1 MHRRTF
7 LHMLGLGALVLTTG
21 GVVERGTG
29 GMIPVN
35 AAASH
40 ENIRLFLCGDVMTG
54 RGIDQ
59 ILPHPS
65 HPRIHEGYLKSAGD
79 YVEIAEQANG
89 PIPRPVSFDYIWGDV
104 LTEFQQLNPDLRI
117 INLET
122 AVTTSDAYWPG
133 KGINYRMHPKNMPCL
148 TAARI
153 DACVLANNH
162 VLDWGYDGLL
172 ETLKSLEAAGIRSAG
187 AGRESVQAE
196 APAIFDLPGKGR
208 LLLFAF
214 AHRSSGVPGK
224 WQAEPRQPGVA
235 LLEALSE
242 DEAARMAYRI
252 SVAKR
257 PGDLVMV
264 SIHWGGNWGYQI
276 PSEQRQFAHWLID
289 RAGVDIVHGHSSHHP
304 KAIEI
309 YRERPIFYGCGDFL
323 NDYEGISGYET
334 FRDDL
339 TLMYFVTME
348 PRSGRL
354 LSLTMTPLQIRQ
366 FRLHYPTEQDQ
377 NWLQQTMDREC
388 APLGTGVTKLMH
400 GRFELDIRS

>member
-1 MHRRTF
+1 MHWRTF
-7 LHMLGLGALVLTTG
+7 LHLRGLGAFSLSAG
-21 GVVERGTG
+21 DVVERGTG
-29 GMIPVN
+29 GMISGN
-35 AAASH
+35 AATSR
-40 ENIRLFLCGDVMTG
+40 ENISLFLCGDVMTG

-65 HPRIHEGYLKSAGD
+65 HPRIHEGYLKSARD

-89 PIPRPVSFDYIWGDV
+89 PIPRPVSFDYIWGDA
-104 LTEFQQLNPDLRI
+104 LTEFQQFDPDLRI

-122 AVTTSDAYWPG
+122 AVTTSEAYWPG

-148 TAARI
+148 TAAGI

-172 ETLKSLEAAGIRSAG
+172 ETLKSLETARIKSAG
-187 AGRESVQAE
+187 AGCGPVQAE
-196 APAIFDLPGKGR
+196 APVIFDLPGKGR

-214 AHRSSGVPGK
+214 AHRSSGVPWK
-224 WQAEPRQPGVA
+224 WQAGPQQPGVA
-235 LLEALSE
+235 LLEELSE
-242 DEAARMAYRI
+242 VEAARVARRL
-252 SVAKR
+252 SVVKR
-257 PGDLVMV
+257 PGGLVMV
-264 SIHWGGNWGYQI
+264 SIHWGGNWGYRI

-289 RAGVDIVHGHSSHHP
+289 RAEVDIVYGHSSHHP

-309 YRERPIFYGCGDFL
+309 YRQRPIFYGCGDFL
-323 NDYEGISGYET
+323 NDYEGIGGYEA

-354 LSLTMTPLQIRQ
+354 LRVTMTPLQIRQ
-366 FRLHYPTEQDQ
+366 FRLHYPTEQDR
-377 NWLQQTMDREC
+377 NWLRQTMDREC
-388 APLGTGVTKLMH
+388 ASLGTGVTKLMH

>member
-1 MHRRTF
+1 
-7 LHMLGLGALVLTTG
+7 MLGLGALGLTTG

-29 GMIPVN
+29 GMIAHN
-35 AAASH
+35 AGTSP

-79 YVEIAEQANG
+79 YVEIAEQTNG
-89 PIPRPVSFDYIWGDV
+89 PIPGPVSFDYIWGDA
-104 LTEFQQLNPDLRI
+104 LTEFQQLDPDLRI

-133 KGINYRMHPKNMPCL
+133 KGINYRMHPKNIPCL
-148 TAARI
+148 TAAGI

-172 ETLKSLEAAGIRSAG
+172 ETLKSLETAGIKSAG
-187 AGRESVQAE
+187 AGRESVRAE
-196 APAIFDLPGKGR
+196 APVIFDLPGKGR
-208 LLLFAF
+208 VLLFAF
-214 AHRSSGVPGK
+214 AHRSSGVPGE
-224 WQAEPRQPGVA
+224 WQAGPRQPGVA

-242 DEAARMAYRI
+242 GEAARVAHRI
-252 SVAKR
+252 SLAKR
-257 PGDLVMV
+257 PEDLVMV

-276 PSEQRQFAHWLID
+276 PSDQRQFAHWLID

-323 NDYEGISGYET
+323 NDYEGISGHEN

-339 TLMYFVTME
+339 SLMYLVTME

-354 LSLTMTPLQIRQ
+354 LRLTMTPLQIRQ
-366 FRLHYPTEQDQ
+366 FRLHYPAEQDR

-388 APLGTGVTKLMH
+388 ASLGTGVTKLIH